1 MAEVKNSFI
10 QSKMNKDLDDRLIP
24 SGEYRD
30 ALNISVGK
38 AEDKD
43 VGALEAVL
51 GNQLMVTLGNQ
62 NLKCIGQAVDNQNN
76 RIFQFWTDYTDQ
88 NPTEL
93 TPPSNSSVVDMRIT
107 MYTASGSSGTLVTL
121 VSGKFLNFATNPE
134 FQITGANVLE
144 NLLFWT
150 DNRNQPRKI
159 NITKAISNP
168 SYYTTETQISVA
180 KYYPLYPISVFANEK
195 VTATSNGIIPTSPP
209 GNPKSISFTVS
220 NADALKLHVGMQ
232 LINSTFGIDDYAVI
246 TKVDISTTT
255 PFAGTITL
263 SIPTTLVITNGEVLS
278 FYGTTMTNQ
287 ADNPLWSG
295 DPNFLKDKYVRFSY
309 RYKFDDG
316 EYSLMAPFTQ
326 ILFVPNQNGYFL
338 NGDENAAYRSTVLS
352 WMENYINNIVLE
364 ITLPDT
370 GNNIANSYKIISI
383 DILYKESDSNATK
396 VVETVPLNDIALIAG
411 NTTNYTYSYKSTRP
425 YKTLPENQTVR
436 VYDKVPVRAKAQ
448 DIVGNR
454 VIYGNIVSQ
463 NTAPLNLD
471 YNLAIIRK
479 STPYESWAE
488 YPNHTLK
495 QNRNYQ
501 VGFILADKFGRQSSV
516 ILSSN
521 DLAIPAT
528 NLTPKFVG
536 STIYSPYFSETDDF
550 SVKTWRGN
558 SLALILNKVIA
569 STRNEGA
576 GTPGLY
582 AQVGGSTPNSSDGFE
597 ITAGTVTGNNYTYT
611 LAALPAQRN
620 YPEVGNY
627 LRGKYIDYVRVTVAS
642 SGSLTADGPISDIY
656 NYVSGGQNIK
666 YSYNVNPLGWYSY
679 KIVVRQQQQEY
690 YNVYLP
696 GMLNGYPM
704 WQTTS
709 APGTYPTIGSNPTIF
724 PTGEVNKTAHTVLLN
739 DNINKIPRDL
749 SEVGPDQKQYRSS
762 VELFGRVQ
770 NGLYGTTTFNKQYYP
785 SKKADVASTIA
796 SSADL
801 SFLPTNDPTNLY
813 GTASNNFY
821 QLSTTPIIARISTVN
836 GIGVIGTNAASPSA
850 PNVDNTMNPYLS
862 IYETA
867 PVTSLLELFWE
878 SSTAGLI
885 SDLNLAL
892 LQASNAATGF
902 DSFAYIHREWQ
913 NYDGAGT
920 TPGAEDS
927 PFVTNYFQPVNAGGI
942 PMTTTESV
950 VMTVKD
956 QTGVNRT
963 SNFQLVGPVAYKYA
977 IKIKNPFT
985 FLIDASS
992 KESYEFTFNLV
1003 DSTNGNST
1011 IVRNGSLSNSAP
1023 VLASPIPPYPVP
1035 PFYDVVID
1043 NPPLVGPVYQCYG
1056 ANGAPSWLTPLPAQP
1071 NFNQQ
1076 QIHWEILPT
1085 STPANYATYFNIDA
1099 STGVVN
1105 LINTSVPAETEY
1117 ILRIRLRDVYNF
1129 TLNTPGPDS
1138 LYVDTELHLIRFGAD
1153 SHCQSWYSETT
1164 YSNSESTYIN
1174 TIGGYFNFWKEFDPG
1189 ETIDIANSDVRINSY
1204 ETYMPSVGETFFAP
1218 YTLPT
1223 TPSGSANNLG
1233 KLTFATNTFSGLFN
1247 FIQFQGDDTI
1257 YKYPAYILNVSGN
1270 IRVLPS
1276 GRNITVNFQS
1286 VSTQFEDNGTT
1297 ISSGA
1302 NDCNVGSP
1310 PYISGVAKSWKLT
1323 NSGSSSIIWN
1333 ALVYGS
1339 PQTVIGGS
1347 LAPGS
1352 SVSSTNVYGGTYP
1365 CIHQY
1370 SLSFGDGGTA
1380 VYSAC

>member
-24 SGEYRD
+24 NGEYRD

-43 VGALEAVL
+43 VGAIEAVL

-88 NPTEL
+88 SPTDL

-107 MYTASGSSGTLVTL
+107 MYTANGSSGTLVTL
-121 VSGKFLNFATNPE
+121 VFGKFLNFATNPT

-159 NITKAISNP
+159 NITKAASNP

-180 KYYPLYPISVFANEK
+180 KYYPLYPISVFADKK
-195 VTATSNGIIPTSPP
+195 VTATSNGVIPTSPP

-220 NADALKLHVGMQ
+220 NADALKLHVGLQ

-246 TKVDISTTT
+246 TKVDISATS
-255 PFAGTITL
+255 PFTGTITL
-263 SIPTTLVITNGEVLS
+263 SIPTTLVITTGQVLS

-287 ADNPLWSG
+287 TDNPLWSG
-295 DPNFLKDKYVRFSY
+295 DPNFLKDRYVRFSY

-338 NGDENAAYRSTVLS
+338 NEDENTAYRSTVLS

-364 ITLPDT
+364 IYLPDT
-370 GNNIANSYKIISI
+370 GNNIANSYKIISM

-396 VVETVPLNDIALIAG
+396 VIETVPLNDIALIAG
-411 NTTNYTYSYKSTRP
+411 NTTSYTYSYKSTRP

-436 VYDKVPVRAKAQ
+436 VYDKVPIRAKAQ
-448 DIVGNR
+448 DVVGNR
-454 VIYGNIVSQ
+454 IVYGNIISQ
-463 NTAPLNLD
+463 STAPLNLD
-471 YNLAIIRK
+471 YNLAIVRK

-521 DLAIPAT
+521 DLAVPAT

-536 STIYSPYFSETDDF
+536 STIYSPYFSETDNF
-550 SVKTWRGN
+550 NIKTWRGN

-569 STRNEGA
+569 SNRNEGA

-582 AQVGGSTPNSSDGFE
+582 AQVGGAVNNVDGFE
-597 ITAGTVTGNNYTYT
+597 ITAGIVTGNTYTYT
-611 LAALPAQRN
+611 LAALPAQGN
-620 YPEVGNY
+620 YPEFGNY
-627 LRGKYIDYVRVTVAS
+627 LRGEYIDYVRVTVAS
-642 SGSLTADGPISDIY
+642 LGSLTANGPISSIY
-656 NYVSGGQNIK
+656 NFVPAGQNIK
-666 YSYNVNPLGWYSY
+666 YSYNKNPLGWYSY

-696 GMLNGYPM
+696 GMLNDYPM

-709 APGTYPTIGSNPTIF
+709 APGTFPTASANPTIF
-724 PTGEVNKTAHTVLLN
+724 PTGEINKTAHTVLLN

-749 SEVGPDQKQYRSS
+749 AEIGPDQKQYRSS

-770 NGLYGTTTFNKQYYP
+770 NGLFGTTTFNRQYYP

-801 SFLPTNDPTNLY
+801 KFLPTNNPTNLY

-821 QLSTTPIIARISTVN
+821 QLSTTPIIARISTN
-836 GIGVIGTNAASPSA
+836 NAIGVIGTNAASYSA
-850 PNVDNTMNPYLS
+850 PNVNNTMNPFLS

-892 LQASNAATGF
+892 LQVSNAATGF

-913 NYDGAGT
+913 KYDGVDI
-920 TPGAEDS
+920 TPGAQNS
-927 PFVTNYFQPVNAGGI
+927 PFVTNYFQPVNAAGGL
-942 PMTTTESV
+942 MTTTESIT
-950 VMTVKD
+950 MTVKD
-956 QTGVNRT
+956 QTGANRT
-963 SNFQLVGPVAYKYA
+963 SNFELIGPSAFKYA

-1011 IVRNGSLSNSAP
+1011 LVKNGFLSNSVP
-1023 VLASPIPPYPVP
+1023 EVYVPIAPYPIP
-1035 PFYDVVID
+1035 PFYDVIID
-1043 NPPLVGPVYQCYG
+1043 NPPLIGPVYQCYG
-1056 ANGAPSWLTPLPAQP
+1056 SNGAPSWATPLPAQP

-1076 QIHWEILPT
+1076 QIHWEILST
-1085 STPANYATYFNIDA
+1085 STPANYATYFDIDA

-1105 LINTSVPAETEY
+1105 LINASVPAEIQY
-1117 ILRIRLRDVYNF
+1117 ILKIRLRDVYNF
-1129 TLNTPGPDS
+1129 TLTTPGLDS
-1138 LYVDTELHLIRFGAD
+1138 LYIDTELHLIRFSANTI
-1153 SHCQSWYSETT
+1153 CQTWTSETT
-1164 YSNSESTYIN
+1164 YSNYQSTYIN
-1174 TIGGYFNFWKEFDPG
+1174 SISGLFNFWKMFNPG
-1189 ETIDIANSDVRINSY
+1189 ETIDIANSDVRITDY
-1204 ETYMPSVGETFFAP
+1204 ETYFPGTGEYFSAP
-1218 YTLPT
+1218 YSLPT
-1223 TPSGSANNLG
+1223 TPFYSANNLG
-1233 KLTFATNTFSGLFN
+1233 KLTFNLYSFYGNFQFSN
-1247 FIQFQGDDTI
+1247 FQGDDTI
-1257 YKYPAYILNVSGN
+1257 YKYPVYLFNVSGN
-1270 IRVLPS
+1270 IRALPS
-1276 GRNITVNFQS
+1276 GRNITINFQS
-1286 VSTQFEDNGTT
+1286 VATFFQDGGTEIHST
-1297 ISSGA
+1297 A

-1310 PYISGVAKSWKLT
+1310 PYISATAKSWRLT

-1333 ALVYGS
+1333 ALAFGS

-1347 LAPGS
+1347 LAPGLS
-1352 SVSSTNVYGGTYP
+1352 VGSVSVYGGNET
-1365 CIHQY
+1365 CIHQF
-1370 SLSFGDGGTA
+1370 SLSFGSGGIA